1 MSAEMLAMF
10 DAPKGTTYEGLLR
23 EKAVREG
30 IARYHAEHH
39 SHHQPQ
45 QLSAA
50 SRQPAAQQPAQ
61 SDFNWLMLLLM
72 GILAAWYMYLNQN

>member
-1 MSAEMLAMF
+1 MSAEMLAMW

-39 SHHQPQ
+39 SHHQAQ
-45 QLSAA
+45 Q
-50 SRQPAAQQPAQ
+50 QPAAQQSAQ
-61 SDFNWLMLLLM
+61 SDSKGVMLLLM
-72 GILAAWYMYLNQN
+72 GFLAAWYMYLNQK